1 MKRDILVNWL
11 SKLKEVLQIQIFS
24 QKLMD
29 KKKKSVDIL
38 SFYKIKCYKMRKN
51 VNSYG
56 REHRIPWKANVYLS
70 KKDICRLI
78 AQKVFSLPIFPE
90 RKGRMLIKI

>member
-29 KKKKSVDIL
+29 KKKKNQLTYFPSTKL
-38 SFYKIKCYKMRKN
+38 N
-51 VNSYG
+51 VTSWERMSTVMAENT
-56 REHRIPWKANVYLS
+56 V
-70 KKDICRLI
+70 
-78 AQKVFSLPIFPE
+78 FPE
-90 RKGRMLIKI
+90 KPMYIWARKIFAD